1 MRISMDDIKDSIIQT
16 IRERFGN
23 PMWGYIAL
31 SWFGFNWKN
40 IAILFFSKS
49 AIEERIKVVIS
60 QDYLYL
66 HYLVIPV
73 VVGCVLAAS
82 APYIKWAFSKA
93 HEYGESMLNEVDK
106 RRINAAYQ
114 KDIDTA
120 NKKVERDFAARIA
133 EADKQKELVEIE
145 ETKKQLPYKTEN
157 LIKEHSV
164 LAEQSSNLEHSISIY
179 NQQKDELEN
188 EINTL
193 KLKVKNIVETF
204 NRYNSPSNHESIQ
217 RFLEEISKIF
227 NDVVSTPT
235 QDPSE
240 KEAATVLG
248 NINKAYRAALLPQ
261 TNSSK
266 NEYKSALANIHQA
279 LSKNPNLADLISST
293 KDTFNNPNYKK
304 VHDLVQSIN
313 SIQEQYPQ
321 LISLSSQIKEML
333 NTTTSNDLQKIS
345 QYAELLSPQYTD
357 VPELLKNNNSSLEN
371 E

>member
-1 MRISMDDIKDSIIQT
+1 MDDIKDSIIQT

-357 VPELLKNNNSSLEN
+357 VSELLKNNNSSLEN

>member
-1 MRISMDDIKDSIIQT
+1 MDDIKDSIIQT

-49 AIEERIKVVIS
+49 TIEERIKTVTS
-60 QDYLYL
+60 QDYIYL
-66 HYLVIPV
+66 HYLIIPV

-157 LIKEHSV
+157 LLKEHEV
-164 LAEQSSNLEHSISIY
+164 LTEQCSSLEHNISIY
-179 NQQKDELEN
+179 NQQKLELEN

-193 KLKVKNIVETF
+193 KLKVKNIAETF

-227 NDVVSTPT
+227 NDVVSIPT

-240 KEAATVLG
+240 KEAASVLG
-248 NINKAYRAALLPQ
+248 NINKAYQAALLPQ

-266 NEYKSALANIHQA
+266 NQYKSALENIQNA
-279 LSKNPNLADLISST
+279 LSKNPNLAGLISST
-293 KDTFNNPNYKK
+293 YDTFNNPNYKK

-313 SIQEQYPQ
+313 SIQNQYPQ
-321 LISLSSQIKEML
+321 LMSLSSQTKEML
-333 NTTTSNDLQKIS
+333 NSATSNDLKKIS
-345 QYAELLSPQYTD
+345 QYAGLLSPQYTD
-357 VPELLKNNNSSLEN
+357 VSELLKHNNSSLKN

>member
-1 MRISMDDIKDSIIQT
+1 MDDIKDSLIQT

-31 SWFGFNWKN
+31 SWLGFNWKN
-40 IAILFFSKS
+40 IAILFVSKS
-49 AIEERIKVVIS
+49 TIEERIKVVTS

-66 HYLVIPV
+66 HYLIIPV

-82 APYIKWAFSKA
+82 SPYIKWAFSKA

-157 LIKEHSV
+157 LLKEHGV
-164 LAEQSSNLEHSISIY
+164 LTEQCSSLEHNISIY

-193 KLKVKNIVETF
+193 KLKVKNIAETF

-240 KEAATVLG
+240 KEAASVLG
-248 NINKAYRAALLPQ
+248 SINKAYRTALLPQ

-266 NEYKSALANIHQA
+266 NEYKSALENIQQTI
-279 LSKNPNLADLISST
+279 SKNPNLSDLISST
-293 KDTFNNPNYKK
+293 NDAFNDPSYKK
-304 VHDLVQSIN
+304 IHELVQNIN
-313 SIQEQYPQ
+313 SIQDQYPQ
-321 LISLSSQIKEML
+321 LMSLASQTREML
-333 NTTTSNDLQKIS
+333 NSATSDDLQKIS
-345 QYAELLSPQYTD
+345 QYAELLTPQYTD
-357 VPELLKNNNSSLEN
+357 VYELLEHNNSSLEN
-371 E
+371 K

>member
-1 MRISMDDIKDSIIQT
+1 MRTSMDDIKDSIIQT

-49 AIEERIKVVIS
+49 TIEERIKVVIS

-66 HYLVIPV
+66 HYLIIPV

-82 APYIKWAFSKA
+82 SPYIKWAFSKA

-145 ETKKQLPYKTEN
+145 ETKKQLPYKTDN
-157 LIKEHSV
+157 LIKEHGV
-164 LAEQSSNLEHSISIY
+164 LTEQCSTLDHNISIY

-188 EINTL
+188 EIKSL
-193 KLKVKNIVETF
+193 KLKVNNIVEIF
-204 NRYNSPSNHESIQ
+204 NRYNSPSTHESIQ

-240 KEAATVLG
+240 KEAASVLE
-248 NINKAYRAALLPQ
+248 NIYKAYQTALLPQ

-266 NEYKSALANIHQA
+266 NEYKSAVENIQQA
-279 LSKNPNLADLISST
+279 LSKNPNLADLIFST
-293 KDTFNNPNYKK
+293 NVAFNNPNYKK
-304 VHDLVQSIN
+304 IHDLVQNIN
-313 SIQEQYPQ
+313 SIQDQYPQ
-321 LISLSSQIKEML
+321 LMSLSSQTKEML
-333 NTTTSNDLQKIS
+333 NSATSDDLKKIS
-345 QYAELLSPQYTD
+345 QYANLIKPQYTD
-357 VPELLKNNNSSLEN
+357 VSELLKNNNS
-371 E
+371 

>member
-1 MRISMDDIKDSIIQT
+1 MRISMDDIKDSLIQT

-49 AIEERIKVVIS
+49 TIEERIKVVIS

-66 HYLVIPV
+66 HYLIMPV

-82 APYIKWAFSKA
+82 SPYIKWAFSKA

-120 NKKVERDFAARIA
+120 NKTVERDFA

-145 ETKKQLPYKTEN
+145 ETKKQLPYKTDN
-157 LIKEHSV
+157 LIKEHGV
-164 LAEQSSNLEHSISIY
+164 LTEQCSTLEHNISIY

-188 EINTL
+188 EIKSL
-193 KLKVKNIVETF
+193 KLKVNNIVEIF
-204 NRYNSPSNHESIQ
+204 NRYNSPSTHESIQ

-240 KEAATVLG
+240 KEAASVLE
-248 NINKAYRAALLPQ
+248 NINKAYQTALLPQ

-266 NEYKSALANIHQA
+266 IEYKSAVENIQQA
-279 LSKNPNLADLISST
+279 LSKNPNLADLIFST
-293 KDTFNNPNYKK
+293 NDAFNNPNYKK
-304 VHDLVQSIN
+304 VHDLVQNIN
-313 SIQEQYPQ
+313 SIQDQYPQ
-321 LISLSSQIKEML
+321 LMSLSSQTKEML
-333 NTTTSNDLQKIS
+333 NSATSDDLKKIS
-345 QYAELLSPQYTD
+345 QYANLIKPQYTD
-357 VPELLKNNNSSLEN
+357 VSELLKNNNS
-371 E
+371 

>member
-49 AIEERIKVVIS
+49 AIEEKIKVVTS

-66 HYLVIPV
+66 HYLIIPV

-82 APYIKWAFSKA
+82 APYIKWTFSKA

-145 ETKKQLPYKTEN
+145 ETKKQLPLNTEN
-157 LIKEHSV
+157 LIKEHAV
-164 LAEQSSNLEHSISIY
+164 LTEQLSSLEQNLSIY
-179 NQQKDELEN
+179 NHQKDTLSN
-188 EINTL
+188 EVNSLQI
-193 KLKVKNIVETF
+193 KVKSIIEIF

-217 RFLEEISKIF
+217 RFLDEISIIF
-227 NDVVSTPT
+227 NNVVPTPT

-240 KEAATVLG
+240 KEAVSVLG
-248 NINKAYRAALLPQ
+248 NINKAYRTALLPQ

-266 NEYKSALANIHQA
+266 KEYKSALENIQQT
-279 LSKNPNLADLISST
+279 LSKNPNLSDLISST
-293 KDTFNNPNYKK
+293 NDAFNDPNYKK
-304 VHDLVQSIN
+304 IHELVQNIN
-313 SIQEQYPQ
+313 SLQEQYPQ
-321 LISLSSQIKEML
+321 LMSLSSQTKEML
-333 NTTTSNDLQKIS
+333 NSATSDDLKKIS
-345 QYAELLSPQYTD
+345 QYAELFTPQYTD
-357 VPELLKNNNSSLEN
+357 VYELLEHNDSSLEN
-371 E
+371 K